1 MPLNN
6 SSLGRAR
13 SAARQSQNPS
23 ISALQRVL
31 RIGHSEA
38 SSLVAQLQDEGM
50 LLAPMTGRQ
59 PGLHPDYCRH
69 AVRRIWGNERLCHVR
84 MVVQTA
90 LLCFELDEEATAG
103 DSAVLKLHAP
113 PRSHWKALR
122 TLFLEDWY
130 GKQDLSLTAAA
141 LAYHE
146 WLQERG
152 AAPADCSGLDQ
163 AIRTEC
169 LPYERPRVDAT
180 ASAMR
185 LARAYVRLARYYKR
199 SLVEGGSRH
208 TRIAEYYVRNVVV
221 PQNVK
226 SPSRTYPEHVVPCA
240 VLRDTATAAFE
251 AGASVRDVAEWIES
265 MMVVAWIGRAEARH
279 LDCDLGWKDRMPPD
293 WEPASGCRY
302 ARLHVARIPFTP
314 ATSHPCTCK

>member
-1 MPLNN
+1 MPLD
-6 SSLGRAR
+6 SFALRRAR
-13 SAARQSQNPS
+13 IAARQSQSPS
-23 ISALQRVL
+23 VSALQRVL
-31 RIGHSEA
+31 RIGHSKA
-38 SSLVAQLQDEGM
+38 SSLIEQLQDEGM
-50 LLAPMTGRQ
+50 LLSPMTGRK
-59 PGLHPDYCRH
+59 PGLHPDYCSHPVDRL
-69 AVRRIWGNERLCHVR
+69 VGNEGLCYVR

-103 DSAVLKLHAP
+103 DSAVLRLHAP
-113 PRSHWKALR
+113 AGTHWRTLR
-122 TLFLEDWY
+122 TLFMEDWY
-130 GKQDLSLTAAA
+130 GKQGLSLTDAA

-152 AAPADCSGLDQ
+152 AAPAECNGLVD
-163 AIRTEC
+163 AIRSEC

-180 ASAMR
+180 ASAIR
-185 LARAYVRLARYYKR
+185 LARGYVRLARYYKR
-199 SLVEGGSRH
+199 SLAEGGSRH
-208 TRIAEYYVRNVVV
+208 TRIAEYYVRNAVV
-221 PQNVK
+221 PQNAK
-226 SPSRTYPEHVVPCA
+226 SPGRTYPEHVVPCA

-265 MMVVAWIGRAEARH
+265 MMVVAWIDKAEARH

-302 ARLHVARIPFTP
+302 ARLHIAEISFTP